1 MPKLQLR
8 RWEVRSLNNFKM
20 PGGGPKV
27 TNPADVP
34 QGKRKLRVL
43 LRLGKYMAQFWWGYL
58 IALAVNIIANLL
70 ALEGPK
76 LSGYAISAIEP
87 GQGKVDM
94 DTVVYYCML
103 MVIFYIVSSLLTY
116 GQQLLMIRLSRGIV
130 KRMREDIF
138 AKLMRMQVSYFD
150 RTQAGDI
157 ISRISYDIDT
167 LNATLSTDLIQICSS
182 VVTVIGSLT
191 MMLSISPKL
200 CLVFAVT
207 VPLAMVVTTKMAGI
221 FRPLFRAR
229 SGKLGELNGYAE
241 ELLSGQKTVRAYSEE
256 PTMIERFA
264 GKNKNAADAYFKA
277 DYYGTMVGPTVNL
290 INNLSL
296 TLVSVFGSILYM
308 GGAISLGD
316 VSSFVLYSRKFSG
329 PINETANII
338 NELQSAAAAA
348 ERVFRLL
355 DEEEESPDDKDA
367 VCYGEEPG
375 MLPVKGHVEAA
386 NVRFGYVPDKEII
399 HGLHMD
405 IKPGTTAAIV
415 GPTGAGKTTII
426 NLIMRFYDPDSGVIR
441 LEGSDI
447 THAVRAS
454 LRQSYT
460 MVLQDTWL
468 FSGTIADNIAY
479 GSSKPVSREEIEKA
493 ARAAGIHSFIE
504 SLPLGYETV
513 LTDEGVNISKGQKQL
528 LTIARAMI
536 SDSPILILDEATSN
550 VDSMTEMRIQSA
562 MQKLMENRTCFVIA
576 HRLSTVRN
584 ADVIFVLRDGVVIEQ
599 GNHDAL
605 MAAGGFYARLHGAQ
619 YEN

>member
-1 MPKLQLR
+1 
-8 RWEVRSLNNFKM
+8 M

-27 TNPADVP
+27 MNPADVP
-34 QGKRKLRVL
+34 QGKKKLRVL
-43 LRLGKYMAQFWWGYL
+43 LRLGKYMARFWWGYAA
-58 IALAVNIIANLL
+58 ALVLNIIANLL

-94 DTVVYYCML
+94 DTVVRYCCL
-103 MVIFYIVSSLLTY
+103 MVLVYILSSLLSY
-116 GQQLLMIRLSRGIV
+116 VQQLLMIRLSRGIV
-130 KRMREDIF
+130 KQMREDIF
-138 AKLMRMQVSYFD
+138 AKLMRMKVGYYD

-182 VVTVIGSLT
+182 VVTVVGSLT
-191 MMLSISPKL
+191 MMLSISPLL

-207 VPLAMVVTTKMAGI
+207 VPLSMIATSKMAGK

-256 PTMIERFA
+256 PTMIRRFA
-264 GKNKNAADAYFKA
+264 GKNANAANAYFQA
-277 DYYGTMVGPTVNL
+277 DYYGTMVGPTVNF
-290 INNLSL
+290 INNISL
-296 TLVSVFGSILYM
+296 TLVSIFGSLLYM
-308 GGAISLGD
+308 NGAIGLGD
-316 VSSFVLYSRKFSG
+316 ISSFVLYSRKFSG
-329 PINETANII
+329 PINEAANII
-338 NELQSAAAAA
+338 SELQSAASAA

-355 DEEEESPDDKDA
+355 DEEEESPDDADA
-367 VCYGEEPG
+367 VCYGTDSG
-375 MLPVKGHVEAA
+375 QIPVRGHVEAEDI
-386 NVRFGYVPDKEII
+386 RFGYVPDREII
-399 HGLHMD
+399 HGLHMN
-405 IKPGTTAAIV
+405 ITPGTTAAIV
-415 GPTGAGKTTII
+415 GPTGAGKTTVI
-426 NLIMRFYDPDSGVIR
+426 NLIMRFYDPDSGIIR
-441 LEGSDI
+441 LEGQDI
-447 THAVRAS
+447 SHAVRSS

-479 GSSKPVSREEIEKA
+479 GSRREVSRQQIEEA
-493 ARAAGIHSFIE
+493 AKAAGIHSFI
-504 SLPLGYETV
+504 SGLPQGYDTV

-550 VDSMTEMRIQSA
+550 VDSMTEMRIQQA

-584 ADVIFVLRDGVVIEQ
+584 ADVIFVLKDGVVIEQ
-599 GNHDAL
+599 GNHDTL
-605 MAAGGFYARLHGAQ
+605 MARNGFYARLHGAQ
-619 YEN
+619 YEY